1 MGSRILVVDDSAF
14 IHQLVRDILEPRGY
28 EVEKAMNGHEA
39 MVAIGQSPPEL
50 VLLDI
55 VMPEMSGYQVCRL
68 LRADPRT
75 RTLPVVMMT
84 AKDTQKDRFWGMEV
98 GADAY
103 VTKPIDERSLI
114 STVEGLLAQRR
125 LPAEPLAREEL
136 TRESLQGRA
145 GELLEG
151 KLLELTILHEVGK
164 LGSWV
169 TRPEVLLQNAL
180 ALVGRVIDYD
190 QASALVAFPGAAAKR
205 LALRIRRRSLK
216 LSKKGLLARAVQVL
230 ARERGND
237 PAELRRLETV
247 ISEEAE
253 GGADEGGR
261 VESASEAVVVLN
273 GPQGPL
279 GVLLLFSARPGQFS
293 GEDRAL
299 VEVIAGQLG
308 VLLGNASLLEEREE
322 RIETLKVEKR
332 RVEAILRNL
341 GEGVL
346 VTDWSY
352 SIIHANPLAHQLLGA
367 EPGHLTGTTLFD
379 HIPKAAFRVLEEQHI
394 GETHPVWE
402 ARTASIREG
411 RPLSALFGLVDEEEE
426 KTLGL
431 IILLRDITA
440 EQELD
445 RQKGKFLEN
454 MSSQMRDPL
463 TSLRGF
469 LDLLREETKEARPR
483 QRQYM
488 DVMSGEV
495 VRLTELVDDLL
506 SLSRIELPDYHLNRE
521 FFSVSEAVL
530 NSIMS
535 NQEISQAREVVLKT
549 ELSEKLPRVWADRDS
564 VIDVVNR
571 LISNALKFSPPRSEV
586 VVGAH
591 RLPVPPAGEEGR
603 GGGVE
608 VFVRDSG
615 PGIPEDRRETL
626 FEKYR
631 PLHHY
636 VGDPGRGSG
645 LGLPICKRLVEMN
658 GGTIRVESI
667 PGRGSTFTF
676 TLPEGAGGGG

>member
-1 MGSRILVVDDSAF
+1 MGARILVVDDSAF
-14 IHQLVRDILEPRGY
+14 IHELVRDILEARGFS
-28 EVEKAMNGHEA
+28 VEKAMNGHEA
-39 MVAIGQSPPEL
+39 MVAIGQSPPDL

-68 LRADPRT
+68 IRGDERT
-75 RTLPVVMMT
+75 RALPVVMMT
-84 AKDTQKDRFWGMEV
+84 AKDTQKDRYWGMEV

-103 VTKPIDERSLI
+103 VTKPIDERALV
-114 STVEGLLAQRR
+114 STIEGLLAQRR

-169 TRPEVLLQNAL
+169 SRPEVLLQNAL

-190 QASALVAFPGAAAKR
+190 QAAALVSFPGAHSKR
-205 LALRIRRRSLK
+205 LALRTRRRPLK
-216 LSKKGLLARAVQVL
+216 LSKKTLLARSVELL
-230 ARERGND
+230 AREQGCD
-237 PAELRRLETV
+237 PAELRRRDTAMSV
-247 ISEEAE
+247 EAE
-253 GGADEGGR
+253 RTGDTVRAEP
-261 VESASEAVVVLN
+261 ASEAAVVLT

-279 GVLLLFSARPGQFS
+279 GVLLLFSARAGRFS

-299 VEVIAGQLG
+299 AEVIAGQLA
-308 VLLGNASLLEEREE
+308 VLLGNAALLEEREE
-322 RIETLKVEKR
+322 RIEILKVEKR
-332 RVEAILRNL
+332 RVDAILRNL

-352 SIIHANPLAHQLLGA
+352 SIIHANPLAHQLLGV
-367 EPGHLTGTTLFD
+367 EPGGLAGSALFD
-379 HIPKAAFRVLEEQHI
+379 HIPKAAFHVLEDQHI
-394 GETHPVWE
+394 GEVQPVWE

-411 RPLSALFGLVDEEEE
+411 RPLSARFGLVDEEEE

-445 RQKGKFLEN
+445 RQKSRFLEN

-469 LDLLREETKEARPR
+469 LDLLREEMGDSRPR

-521 FFSVSEAVL
+521 FFSVSEAIL
-530 NSIMS
+530 HSIMS
-535 NQEISQAREVVLKT
+535 NQETAQAREVALKT
-549 ELSEKLPRVWADRDS
+549 ELSEKMPRVWADRDS
-564 VIDVVNR
+564 VIDVLNR
-571 LISNALKFSPPRSEV
+571 LISNALKFSPPRGEV
-586 VVGAH
+586 VVGAR
-591 RLPVPPAGEEGR
+591 RLPAPEGD
-603 GGGVE
+603 GGTGGVE

-615 PGIPEDRRETL
+615 PGVPEDRKETIFL
-626 FEKYR
+626 KYR

-645 LGLPICKRLVEMN
+645 MGLPICKRLVEMN
-658 GGTIRVESI
+658 GGAIRLESA
-667 PGRGSTFTF
+667 PGRGSTFAF